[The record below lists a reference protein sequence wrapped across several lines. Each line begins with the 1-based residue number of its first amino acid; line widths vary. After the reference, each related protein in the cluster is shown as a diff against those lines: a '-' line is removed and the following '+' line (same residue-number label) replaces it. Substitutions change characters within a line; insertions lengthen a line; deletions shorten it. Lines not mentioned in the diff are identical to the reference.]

1 MWPRTELLDLIGIQH
16 PFILAPMAGETNP
29 TLVAAVSNAGGL
41 GGLGCAKMSGE
52 ELITAAAEIRTLT
65 DKPFNFNFFA
75 HPEATGES
83 KLDESCHQLIHSL
96 YQQQQLG
103 TPPTS
108 THAKH
113 CAHRSFDD
121 DQLGAVL
128 EIKPRVVSFHFG
140 LPAENKLSALREAGC
155 LIICSA
161 TTVDEAEYLEQR
173 GVDAIIAQGWE
184 AGGHRGTFE
193 VCNEDFGIGTMAL
206 VPQIVDAVDL
216 PVIATGG
223 IADGRGIAAAFMLG
237 ASAVQLGSAF
247 LSCPEATVSES
258 HRAALKSAKDTDTRL
273 TRAFSG
279 RPARAK
285 NNAYMETMAKQQ
297 PSLPEFP
304 QMYQVSGALMQSS
317 TEQQDGFAEFLLY
330 GQAAALNRE
339 MPAGELVNK
348 LVDEALGLLGN
359 GSR

>member
-1 MWPRTELLDLIGIQH
+1 MWPKTELLDLIGIQH
-16 PFILAPMAGETNP
+16 PIILAPMAGETNP

-41 GGLGCAKMSGE
+41 GGLGCAKMSSA

-75 HPEATGES
+75 HAETAGES
-83 KLDESCHQLIHSL
+83 KLDEGCHQLISSI

-103 TPPTS
+103 TPPAS
-108 THAKH
+108 THAKDS
-113 CAHRSFDD
+113 AHRCFDD
-121 DQLGAVL
+121 EQLAAVL

-140 LPAENKLSALREAGC
+140 LPSDDKLAALRDTGC
-155 LIICSA
+155 LILCSA
-161 TTVDEAEYLEQR
+161 TTVDEAKHLAQR

-193 VCNEDFGIGTMAL
+193 VSSEDFGIGTMAL
-206 VPQIVDAVDL
+206 VPQIVDAVDI

-223 IADGRGIAAAFMLG
+223 IADGRGIAASFMLG
-237 ASAVQLGSAF
+237 ASAAQIGSAF
-247 LSCPEATVSES
+247 LSCPEAAVSAS
-258 HRAALKSAKDTDTRL
+258 YKTALKSAKDTDTRL

-285 NNAYMETMAKQQ
+285 NNAYMEIMAEQQ
-297 PSLPEFP
+297 PNTAPFP
-304 QMYQVSGALMQSS
+304 QMYQVSGPLMTNSH
-317 TEQQDGFAEFLLY
+317 EKQDGFAEFLLY

-339 MPAGELVNK
+339 MSAGELVAK
-348 LVDEALGLLGN
+348 LANEAQALLGI
-359 GSR
+359 